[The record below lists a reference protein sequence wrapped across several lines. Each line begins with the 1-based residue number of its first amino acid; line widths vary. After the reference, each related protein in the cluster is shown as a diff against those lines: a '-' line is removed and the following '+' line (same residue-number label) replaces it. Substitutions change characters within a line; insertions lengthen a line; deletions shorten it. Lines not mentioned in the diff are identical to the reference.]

1 MQGGFEVKVL
11 ECYQPRGIAKLAFFV
26 LCLGMIPFC
35 GHLVMKDEET
45 SGYIDYFIEG
55 IVCSIFFDMT
65 IFLIIFGILVYKIT
79 ATDECIIIRKWYGRR
94 VKVKL
99 DDITKVVFA
108 TLSGKPVD
116 ATRIHI
122 YKGKKKVLSL
132 DPVMENYDKMKNY
145 LLDHIDE
152 TKIDTIS

>member
-1 MQGGFEVKVL
+1 MKVL
-11 ECYQPRGIAKLAFFV
+11 ECYQPRGIAKLLFYLFLLWTV
-26 LCLGMIPFC
+26 ICCIS
-35 GHLVMKDEET
+35 VI
-45 SGYIDYFIEG
+45 SNNDYFIEG

-65 IFLIIFGILVYKIT
+65 IFLIIFGIFVYKIT
-79 ATDECIIIRKWYGRR
+79 VYNDQIVIRKWYGRR

-132 DPVMENYDKMKNY
+132 DPIMENYDKMKNY
-145 LLDHIDE
+145 LLDHIGE
-152 TKIDTIS
+152 EKIEIIT

>member
-1 MQGGFEVKVL
+1 MKAL
-11 ECYQPRGIAKLAFFV
+11 ECYQPRGIAKLLFYLFLLWTV
-26 LCLGMIPFC
+26 ICCIS
-35 GHLVMKDEET
+35 VI
-45 SGYIDYFIEG
+45 SNNDYFIEG

-65 IFLIIFGILVYKIT
+65 IFLIIFGIFVYKIT
-79 ATDECIIIRKWYGRR
+79 VYNDQIVIRKWYGRR
-94 VKVKL
+94 VKVNF

-132 DPVMENYDKMKNY
+132 DPIMENYDEMKKY
-145 LLDHIDE
+145 LLDHIGE
-152 TKIDTIS
+152 EKIEIII

>member
-1 MQGGFEVKVL
+1 MKAL
-11 ECYQPRGIAKLAFFV
+11 ECYQPRGIAKLLFYLFLLWTV
-26 LCLGMIPFC
+26 ICCIS
-35 GHLVMKDEET
+35 VI
-45 SGYIDYFIEG
+45 SNNDYFSEG

-65 IFLIIFGILVYKIT
+65 IFLIIFGIFVYKIT
-79 ATDECIIIRKWYGRR
+79 VYNDQIVIRKWYGRR
-94 VKVKL
+94 VKVNF

-145 LLDHIDE
+145 LLEHIDE

>member
-1 MQGGFEVKVL
+1 MKAL
-11 ECYQPRGIAKLAFFV
+11 ECYQPRGIAKLLFYLFLLWTV
-26 LCLGMIPFC
+26 ICCIS
-35 GHLVMKDEET
+35 VI
-45 SGYIDYFIEG
+45 SNNDYFIEG

-65 IFLIIFGILVYKIT
+65 IFLIIFGIFVYKIT
-79 ATDECIIIRKWYGRR
+79 VYNDQIVIRKWYGRR

-132 DPVMENYDKMKNY
+132 DPIMENYDEMKKY

>member
-1 MQGGFEVKVL
+1 MKAL

-26 LCLGMIPFC
+26 LGLGMIPLWTVIC
-35 GHLVMKDEET
+35 CISVI
-45 SGYIDYFIEG
+45 SNNDYFIEG

-65 IFLIIFGILVYKIT
+65 IFLIIFGIFVYKIT
-79 ATDECIIIRKWYGRR
+79 VYNDQIVIRKWYGRR
-94 VKVKL
+94 VKVNF

-132 DPVMENYDKMKNY
+132 DPIMENYDKMKNY
-145 LLDHIDE
+145 LLDHIGE
-152 TKIDTIS
+152 EKIEIIT

>member
-1 MQGGFEVKVL
+1 MKAL
-11 ECYQPRGIAKLAFFV
+11 ECYQPRGIAKLLFYLFLLWTV
-26 LCLGMIPFC
+26 ICCIS
-35 GHLVMKDEET
+35 VI
-45 SGYIDYFIEG
+45 SNNDYFIEG

-65 IFLIIFGILVYKIT
+65 IFLIIFGIFVYKIT
-79 ATDECIIIRKWYGRR
+79 VYNDQIVIRKWYGRR
-94 VKVKL
+94 VKVNF

-132 DPVMENYDKMKNY
+132 EPVMENYDKMKNY
-145 LLDHIDE
+145 LLEHIDE

>member
-1 MQGGFEVKVL
+1 MKAL
-11 ECYQPRGIAKLAFFV
+11 ECYQPRGIAKLLFYLFLLWTV
-26 LCLGMIPFC
+26 ICCIS
-35 GHLVMKDEET
+35 VI
-45 SGYIDYFIEG
+45 SNNDYFIEG

-65 IFLIIFGILVYKIT
+65 IFLILFGIFVYKIT
-79 ATDECIIIRKWYGRR
+79 VYNDQIVIRKWYGRR
-94 VKVKL
+94 VKVNF

-145 LLDHIDE
+145 LLEHIDE
-152 TKIDTIS
+152 TKRETIS

>member
-1 MQGGFEVKVL
+1 MKAL
-11 ECYQPRGIAKLAFFV
+11 ECYQPRGIAKLLFYLFLLWTV
-26 LCLGMIPFC
+26 ICCIS
-35 GHLVMKDEET
+35 VI
-45 SGYIDYFIEG
+45 SNNDYFIEG
-55 IVCSIFFDMT
+55 IVCFIFFDMT
-65 IFLIIFGILVYKIT
+65 IFLIIFGIFVYKIT
-79 ATDECIIIRKWYGRR
+79 VYNDQIVIRKWYGRR
-94 VKVKL
+94 VKVNF

-145 LLDHIDE
+145 LLEHIDE

>member
-1 MQGGFEVKVL
+1 
-11 ECYQPRGIAKLAFFV
+11 
-26 LCLGMIPFC
+26 MIPFC

-45 SGYIDYFIEG
+45 SGYIVYVLFFI
-55 IVCSIFFDMT
+55 IPI
-65 IFLIIFGILVYKIT
+65 LLGILAIFVYRISVI
-79 ATDECIIIRKWYGRR
+79 DNYIIIRKWYGRR
-94 VKVKL
+94 VKVKI

-152 TKIDTIS
+152 TKIDIIS

>member
-1 MQGGFEVKVL
+1 MKVKVL
-11 ECYQPRGIAKLAFFV
+11 ECYQPRGTVKILFYLFPLWTAICCMSV
-26 LCLGMIPFC
+26 I
-35 GHLVMKDEET
+35 
-45 SGYIDYFIEG
+45 SNNDYFIEG

-65 IFLIIFGILVYKIT
+65 IFLIIFGIFVYKIT
-79 ATDECIIIRKWYGRR
+79 VYNDQIVIRKWYGRR
-94 VKVKL
+94 VKVNF

-132 DPVMENYDKMKNY
+132 DPIMENYDKMKNY
-145 LLDHIDE
+145 LLEHIDE

>member
-11 ECYQPRGIAKLAFFV
+11 ECYQPRGIAKLLFYLFLLWTV
-26 LCLGMIPFC
+26 ICCIS
-35 GHLVMKDEET
+35 VI
-45 SGYIDYFIEG
+45 SNNDYFIEG

-65 IFLIIFGILVYKIT
+65 IFLIIFGIFVYKIT
-79 ATDECIIIRKWYGRR
+79 VYNDRIVIRKWYGRR
-94 VKVKL
+94 VKVNS

-132 DPVMENYDKMKNY
+132 DPIMENYDEMKKY

>member
-1 MQGGFEVKVL
+1 
-11 ECYQPRGIAKLAFFV
+11 
-26 LCLGMIPFC
+26 MIPFC

-45 SGYIDYFIEG
+45 SGYIVYALFFI
-55 IVCSIFFDMT
+55 IPI
-65 IFLIIFGILVYKIT
+65 LLGILAIFVYRISVI
-79 ATDECIIIRKWYGRR
+79 DNYIIIRKWYGRR
-94 VKVKL
+94 VKVKI

-132 DPVMENYDKMKNY
+132 DPIMENYDKMKNY
-145 LLDHIDE
+145 LLDHIGE
-152 TKIDTIS
+152 EKIEIIT

>member
-11 ECYQPRGIAKLAFFV
+11 ECYQPRGRAKLAFCV
-26 LCLGMIPFC
+26 LGLGMIPFC

-45 SGYIDYFIEG
+45 CGYIVYVLFFI
-55 IVCSIFFDMT
+55 IPI
-65 IFLIIFGILVYKIT
+65 LLGILAIFVYRISVI
-79 ATDECIIIRKWYGRR
+79 DNYIIIRKWYGRR
-94 VKVKL
+94 VKVNF

-145 LLDHIDE
+145 LLEHIDE

>member
-1 MQGGFEVKVL
+1 MKAL
-11 ECYQPRGIAKLAFFV
+11 ECYQPRGIAKLLFYLFLLWTV
-26 LCLGMIPFC
+26 ICCIS
-35 GHLVMKDEET
+35 VI
-45 SGYIDYFIEG
+45 SNNDYFIEG

-65 IFLIIFGILVYKIT
+65 IFLIIFGIFVYKIT
-79 ATDECIIIRKWYGRR
+79 VYNDRIVIRKWYGRR
-94 VKVKL
+94 VKVNF

-132 DPVMENYDKMKNY
+132 DPIMENYDEMKKY
-145 LLDHIDE
+145 LLDHIGE
-152 TKIDTIS
+152 QKIEIIT

>member
-45 SGYIDYFIEG
+45 SGYIVYALFFI
-55 IVCSIFFDMT
+55 IPI
-65 IFLIIFGILVYKIT
+65 LLGILAIFVYRISVI
-79 ATDECIIIRKWYGRR
+79 DNYIIRR
-94 VKVKL
+94 VKVKI

-145 LLDHIDE
+145 LLDHIGE
-152 TKIDTIS
+152 EKIEIIT

>member
-1 MQGGFEVKVL
+1 MKAL
-11 ECYQPRGIAKLAFFV
+11 ECYQPRGIAKLLFYLFLLWTV
-26 LCLGMIPFC
+26 ICCIS
-35 GHLVMKDEET
+35 VI
-45 SGYIDYFIEG
+45 SNNDYFIEG

-65 IFLIIFGILVYKIT
+65 IFLIIFGIFVYKIT
-79 ATDECIIIRKWYGRR
+79 VTNDQIVIRKWYGRR
-94 VKVKL
+94 VKVNF

-132 DPVMENYDKMKNY
+132 DPVMENYDKMKKY
-145 LLDHIDE
+145 LLDHIGE
-152 TKIDTIS
+152 QKIEIIT

>member
-1 MQGGFEVKVL
+1 
-11 ECYQPRGIAKLAFFV
+11 
-26 LCLGMIPFC
+26 MIPFC

-45 SGYIDYFIEG
+45 SGYIVYVLFFI
-55 IVCSIFFDMT
+55 IPI
-65 IFLIIFGILVYKIT
+65 LLGILAIFVYRISVI
-79 ATDECIIIRKWYGRR
+79 DNYIIIRKWYGRC
-94 VKVKL
+94 VKVNF

>member
-1 MQGGFEVKVL
+1 VKAL
-11 ECYQPRGIAKLAFFV
+11 ECYQPRGIAKLLFYLFLLWTV
-26 LCLGMIPFC
+26 ICCIS
-35 GHLVMKDEET
+35 VI
-45 SGYIDYFIEG
+45 SNNDYFIEG

-65 IFLIIFGILVYKIT
+65 IFLIIFGIFVYKIT
-79 ATDECIIIRKWYGRR
+79 VYNDQIVIRKWYGRR
-94 VKVKL
+94 VKVNF

-152 TKIDTIS
+152 TKIDIIS

>member
-1 MQGGFEVKVL
+1 MKVL
-11 ECYQPRGIAKLAFFV
+11 ECYQPRGIAKLLFYLFLLWTV
-26 LCLGMIPFC
+26 ICCIS
-35 GHLVMKDEET
+35 VI
-45 SGYIDYFIEG
+45 SNNDYFIEG

-65 IFLIIFGILVYKIT
+65 IFLIIFGIFVYKIT
-79 ATDECIIIRKWYGRR
+79 VYNDQIVIRKWYGRR
-94 VKVKL
+94 VKVNF

-132 DPVMENYDKMKNY
+132 DPIMENYDEMKKY
-145 LLDHIDE
+145 LLDHIGE
-152 TKIDTIS
+152 QKIEIIT

>member
-1 MQGGFEVKVL
+1 MKAL
-11 ECYQPRGIAKLAFFV
+11 ECYQPRGIAKLLFYLFLLWTV
-26 LCLGMIPFC
+26 ICCIS
-35 GHLVMKDEET
+35 VI
-45 SGYIDYFIEG
+45 SNNDYFIEG

-65 IFLIIFGILVYKIT
+65 IFLIIFGIFVYKIT
-79 ATDECIIIRKWYGRR
+79 VYNDQIVIRKWYGRR
-94 VKVKL
+94 VKVNF
-99 DDITKVVFA
+99 DDITEVVFA

-145 LLDHIDE
+145 LLEHIDE

>member
-1 MQGGFEVKVL
+1 MKAL
-11 ECYQPRGIAKLAFFV
+11 ECYQPRGIAKLLFYLFLLWTV
-26 LCLGMIPFC
+26 ICCIS
-35 GHLVMKDEET
+35 VI
-45 SGYIDYFIEG
+45 SNNDYFIEG

-65 IFLIIFGILVYKIT
+65 IFLIIFGIFVYKIT
-79 ATDECIIIRKWYGRR
+79 VYNDQIVIRKWYGRC
-94 VKVKL
+94 VKVNF

-145 LLDHIDE
+145 LLEHIDE

>member
-1 MQGGFEVKVL
+1 MKAL
-11 ECYQPRGIAKLAFFV
+11 ECYQPRGTAKLLFYLFLLWTV
-26 LCLGMIPFC
+26 ICCIS
-35 GHLVMKDEET
+35 VI
-45 SGYIDYFIEG
+45 SNNDYFIEG

-65 IFLIIFGILVYKIT
+65 IFLIIFGIFVYKIT
-79 ATDECIIIRKWYGRR
+79 VYNDQIVIRKWYGRR
-94 VKVKL
+94 VKVNF

-145 LLDHIDE
+145 LLEHIDE

>member
-1 MQGGFEVKVL
+1 MKAL
-11 ECYQPRGIAKLAFFV
+11 ECYQPRGIAKLLFYLFLLWTV
-26 LCLGMIPFC
+26 ICCLSVI
-35 GHLVMKDEET
+35 
-45 SGYIDYFIEG
+45 SNNDYFIEG

-65 IFLIIFGILVYKIT
+65 IFLIIFGIFVYKIT
-79 ATDECIIIRKWYGRR
+79 VYNDQIVIRKWYGRR
-94 VKVKL
+94 VKVNF

-145 LLDHIDE
+145 LLDDIDE
-152 TKIDTIS
+152 TKIDIIS

>member
-1 MQGGFEVKVL
+1 MKAL
-11 ECYQPRGIAKLAFFV
+11 ECYQPRGIAKLLFYLFLLWTV
-26 LCLGMIPFC
+26 ICCIS
-35 GHLVMKDEET
+35 VI
-45 SGYIDYFIEG
+45 SNNDYFIEG

-65 IFLIIFGILVYKIT
+65 IFLIIFGIFVYKIT
-79 ATDECIIIRKWYGRR
+79 VYNDQIVIRKWYGRR
-94 VKVKL
+94 VKVNF

-132 DPVMENYDKMKNY
+132 DPIMETYDKMKNY
-145 LLDHIDE
+145 LLDHIGE
-152 TKIDTIS
+152 EKIEIIT

>member
-1 MQGGFEVKVL
+1 MKVKVL
-11 ECYQPRGIAKLAFFV
+11 ECYQPRGTVKILFYLFLLWTV
-26 LCLGMIPFC
+26 ICCIS
-35 GHLVMKDEET
+35 VI
-45 SGYIDYFIEG
+45 SNNDYFIEG

-65 IFLIIFGILVYKIT
+65 IFLIIFGIFVYKIT
-79 ATDECIIIRKWYGRR
+79 VYNDQIVIRKWYGRR
-94 VKVKL
+94 VKVNF

-132 DPVMENYDKMKNY
+132 DPIMENYDKMKNY
-145 LLDHIDE
+145 LLDHIGE
-152 TKIDTIS
+152 EKIEIIT

>member
-11 ECYQPRGIAKLAFFV
+11 ECYQPRGIAKLLFYLFLLWTV
-26 LCLGMIPFC
+26 ICCIS
-35 GHLVMKDEET
+35 VI
-45 SGYIDYFIEG
+45 SNNDYFIEG

-65 IFLIIFGILVYKIT
+65 IFLIIFGIFVYKIT
-79 ATDECIIIRKWYGRR
+79 VYNDQIVIRKWYGRR
-94 VKVKL
+94 VKVNF

-132 DPVMENYDKMKNY
+132 DPIMENYDEMKKY